1 MMREKY
7 EDRLRMMQGRAV
19 RFYFAGGTQVIGQL
33 AECRPVDGVVELALL
48 RDAEVISMAGDVLLR
63 TSELSLPTGRLER
76 YEDLH

>member
-1 MMREKY
+1 MREKY
-7 EDRLRMMQGRAV
+7 EDRLRKMLDRPV
-19 RFYFAGGTQVIGQL
+19 RFYFFGGTQVTGRL
-33 AECRPVDGVVELALL
+33 AECRPTDGVVELALL